1 MTPTFRLV
9 AMASFQP
16 TGALAVFTASRQTLS
31 RRLAVGF
38 LAVLMTSS
46 ALVSVASKPVLADTT
61 TSQWSV
67 SGAFLAGMNA
77 KARGDMKT
85 AAELLPL
92 ALAAGPADPGLVQ
105 ATLYAQISDGQVAD
119 AIKLAKKLTADQK
132 TVASLAPLVTVL
144 LAQDAIKQGQ
154 YDRALDLA
162 RKLPDQQI
170 GKYAGPMM
178 RAWLIA
184 GSQKQ
189 LAPALKEIQPLESE
203 PGFAPFAMMQRAAIQ
218 DYLGHP
224 QDALKSYTE
233 AADASNAIPTLLL
246 QMYGNLLQ
254 REGDKDGL
262 KKLLDR
268 FQTENAGNSDA
279 IAGPLLKSLSGD
291 TKPKPLAANPAE
303 GIAGV
308 MSGMSVLL
316 LQENIYS
323 EALLFARLSLDL
335 KPDLDMAKIIAG
347 DIYRRTDRLDDAIA
361 IYRSVSPSSV
371 YHWSSQLS
379 LADSLRRDDKTDE
392 AEKLL
397 RDMTASDKKNI
408 EAPVLLGDLLRG
420 VNKFD
425 AAEAAY
431 TTAVDRIPTPMPNDW
446 SIFYFRGTAY
456 ERNNQWPKA
465 EADFKKALELSPD
478 QPYVLNYLA
487 YTWVERREH
496 LDEALKMLQTA
507 VDARPEEGFIV
518 DSLGWAHYQ
527 LGHYPDAVKYLERA
541 VALAPQDPTLNDHL
555 GDAYWRA
562 GRHVEAR
569 FQWSRALSF
578 KPEAD
583 QVKVIEAKVR
593 DGLGPVDATPTTPG
607 AAPVNPPA
615 PSDNSKGADG
625 QSGSS
630 DGGRNGSQGR
640 AVNQTAS

>member
-1 MTPTFRLV
+1 
-9 AMASFQP
+9 MASSQP
-16 TGALAVFTASRQTLS
+16 TRISMPSVIARKSPPG
-31 RRLAVGF
+31 RLIAG
-38 LAVLMTSS
+38 LMAVLMAGTALVPLS
-46 ALVSVASKPVLADTT
+46 ALPAAADATT
-61 TSQWSV
+61 GQWSIA
-67 SGAFLAGMNA
+67 GAFLAGMNA

-92 ALAAGPADPGLVQ
+92 ALAASPGDPGLIQ
-105 ATLYAQISDGQVAD
+105 ATLYAQISDGQLTQ
-119 AIKLAKKLTADQK
+119 AIKLAQQLRDKQGA
-132 TVASLAPLVTVL
+132 AAAAAPLVTVL
-144 LAQDAIKQGQ
+144 LTQDAIKQGQ
-154 YDRALDLA
+154 YDKALDLA

-184 GSQKQ
+184 GSKKQ
-189 LAPALKEIQPLESE
+189 LAPALKELQALDSE
-203 PGFAPFAMMQRAAIQ
+203 PGFAPFALMQRAAIE

-224 QDALKSYTE
+224 EDAAKSYKA

-246 QMYGNLLQ
+246 QLYGNLLQ
-254 REGDKDGL
+254 RQGDQDGL
-262 KKLLDR
+262 NKLMDR

-279 IAGPLLKSLSGD
+279 IAGPLLKSLTANG
-291 TKPKPLAANPAE
+291 KPKPLASNPAE

-308 MSGMSVLL
+308 MSGMAVLL
-316 LQENIYS
+316 MQENIYS

-335 KPDLDMAKIIAG
+335 KPDLGMSKVLAG
-347 DIYRRTDRLDDAIA
+347 DIYRRTNRLEEAVE
-361 IYRSVSPSSV
+361 IYRSIDSSSI
-371 YHWSSQLS
+371 YYWSSQLS
-379 LADSLRRDDKTDE
+379 LADSLRRQDKNDE

-397 RDMTASDKKNI
+397 RDMTASDKKNV

-420 VNKFD
+420 NNKFD
-425 AAEAAY
+425 AAAEAY
-431 TTAVDRIPTPMPNDW
+431 TTAIGRIANPLPNDW

-456 ERNNQWPKA
+456 ERAKQWPKA
-465 EADFKKALELSPD
+465 EVDFKKALELSPD

-518 DSLGWAHYQ
+518 DSLGWAHFQ
-527 LGHYPDAVKYLERA
+527 LGHFQDAVKYLERA
-541 VALAPQDPTLNDHL
+541 VALSPQDPTLNDHL

-583 QVKVIEAKVR
+583 QVNVIETKVR
-593 DGLGPVDATPTTPG
+593 DGMAPLD
-607 AAPVNPPA
+607 AAPA
-615 PSDNSKGADG
+615 PGNNNGAGQNGGQNDG
-625 QSGSS
+625 QGTTLKQNA
-630 DGGRNGSQGR
+630 G
-640 AVNQTAS
+640 

>member
-1 MTPTFRLV
+1 
-9 AMASFQP
+9 MA
-16 TGALAVFTASRQTLS
+16 
-31 RRLAVGF
+31 
-38 LAVLMTSS
+38 SS
-46 ALVSVASKPVLADTT
+46 ALIALAPHSALADD
-61 TSQWSV
+61 TSKQWSV

-77 KARGDMKT
+77 KTRGDMKT
-85 AAELLPL
+85 AAELLPI
-92 ALAAGPADPGLVQ
+92 ALAAGPASPGLIQ
-105 ATLYAQISDGQVAD
+105 ATLYAQISDGEVVE
-119 AIKLAKKLTADQK
+119 AIKLAKKLTASQQ
-132 TVASLAPLVTVL
+132 AAAAQAPLVTVL
-144 LAQDAIKQGQ
+144 LAQDAIKQGH
-154 YDRALDLA
+154 YDQALELA

-170 GKYAGPMM
+170 GKFAGPMM

-184 GSQKQ
+184 GSKKD
-189 LAPALKEIQPLESE
+189 LALALKELHPLESE
-203 PGFAPFAMMQRAAIQ
+203 PGFAPFALMQRAAIQ

-224 QDALKSYTE
+224 DDALKSYKA
-233 AADASNAIPTLLL
+233 AADASNTIPTLLL

-254 REGDKDGL
+254 RQGNKDGL
-262 KKLLDR
+262 GKLISR

-279 IAGPLLKSLSGD
+279 IAGPLLKSFASD
-291 TKPKPLAANPAE
+291 SKPKPLAATPAE

-323 EALLFARLSLDL
+323 EALLFTRLSLDL
-335 KPDLDMAKIIAG
+335 KPDLDMAKIVAG

-361 IYRSVSPSSV
+361 VYRGISPNSV
-371 YHWSSQLS
+371 YYWSSQLS
-379 LADSLRRDDKTDE
+379 LADTLRRDDKVDE
-392 AEKLL
+392 SEKLL
-397 RDMTASDKKNI
+397 RSMTDSDKKNV

-420 VNKFD
+420 ANKFD
-425 AAEAAY
+425 AAADAY
-431 TTAVDRIPTPMPNDW
+431 TTALSRIPTPLPNDW

-456 ERNNQWPKA
+456 ERGNHWPKA

-527 LGHYPDAVKYLERA
+527 LGHYQDAVKYLERA
-541 VALAPQDPTLNDHL
+541 VALSPQDPTLNDHL

-578 KPEAD
+578 KPEED

-593 DGLGPVDATPTTPG
+593 DGLGPVTSTPTVPAT
-607 AAPVNPPA
+607 APA
-615 PSDNSKGADG
+615 DGKGAGG
-625 QSGSS
+625 QSGSG
-630 DGGRNGSQGR
+630 DGGQNGNPAGATKQNAG
-640 AVNQTAS
+640 